1 MEGIKPP
8 STKQDKNEEAL
19 TKYAAF
25 LCVLMLLVI
34 AIRWLRNIHIT
45 SPHLKT
51 SASLPTYGREACFL
65 VFQSLE
71 RRLPDSW
78 FGRPSLG
85 FILMISVYFIGN
97 VAFCSNMLAMPQLL
111 NHWASRFGWM
121 CAGNMGLCVFF
132 GLKNTPLGLFASVS
146 HSQLNILHRVVG
158 YTTVFLLALHA
169 LVYTIHFGRQGRL
182 VQLLKKEDL
191 EGMGAGIA
199 MLVLLMGVFRHKH
212 YELFYASHVVGF
224 VAVVL
229 LTALH
234 RPNWAK
240 KIPTVML
247 IIFSVWAVDRL
258 IRLSKLFRNL
268 VNNSA
273 TVYPLPYNGTRIVL
287 KKPGM
292 ENSLPGSHCFLW
304 IPGLRLIETHPF
316 TIVSNDSSGLELV
329 MKSHEGFTKAVDSFA
344 SRNPRTSL
352 WASID
357 GPYGSLPDVNNYDKL
372 ILIAGGS
379 GAAFTFGVINRIMM
393 QREKPAIQSIEFV
406 WAVRRIEQLSWFRR
420 HLGNLTESPYPI
432 NLKIY
437 VTGERSASGSLR
449 DDIDTPE
456 SSWGTER
463 EILLREDAFDY
474 ETISAMDDLCVSAC
488 GGVDNELK
496 SSSFLEKLDV
506 DGTIR
511 KAAQASGSHDRVL
524 VLSCGPKSL
533 MEAVQD
539 SVSKWQKK
547 KNIRIDVHCEDFVS
561 SIFTL
566 MAQPQTP
573 ESFANEEKLVPP
585 DVYVKENY
593 VQSES
598 QITQTENDGRQPVP
612 LSWKLASVV
621 LVTAIGFG
629 SQWSSGVTSS
639 MKSTI
644 KKEQYINNTQF
655 SLLEASED
663 FMVTTLMLVSGIVT
677 DRSGGAVAG
686 AAQNRPYKFMMA
698 GRVIRALGDIATQ
711 VAQYQVFSSWFA
723 PGNGFASTLG
733 FKLGIGKIGAFAG
746 KFSANVISKGLGF
759 AWVF

>member
-1 MEGIKPP
+1 MEGVKPP

-25 LCVLMLLVI
+25 LCGLMLLVI
-34 AIRWLRNIHIT
+34 AIRWLRNNHIT
-45 SPHLKT
+45 SSHLKT

-85 FILMISVYFIGN
+85 FILMISVYFIVN

-212 YELFYASHVVGF
+212 YELFYASHVIGF

-247 IIFSVWAVDRL
+247 IIFSVWTMDRL
-258 IRLSKLFRNL
+258 IRLSKLLRNL

-406 WAVRRIEQLSWFRR
+406 WAVRRVEQLSWFRR

-432 NLKIY
+432 NLRIY

-463 EILLREDAFDY
+463 EILLREDASDY

-488 GGVDNELK
+488 GAVDNELK
-496 SSSFLEKLDV
+496 SSSFFEKLDV

-547 KNIRIDVHCEDFVS
+547 KNIRIDVHCEDF
-561 SIFTL
+561 
-566 MAQPQTP
+566 
-573 ESFANEEKLVPP
+573 
-585 DVYVKENY
+585 
-593 VQSES
+593 
-598 QITQTENDGRQPVP
+598 
-612 LSWKLASVV
+612 
-621 LVTAIGFG
+621 
-629 SQWSSGVTSS
+629 
-639 MKSTI
+639 
-644 KKEQYINNTQF
+644 
-655 SLLEASED
+655 
-663 FMVTTLMLVSGIVT
+663 
-677 DRSGGAVAG
+677 GG
-686 AAQNRPYKFMMA
+686 
-698 GRVIRALGDIATQ
+698 
-711 VAQYQVFSSWFA
+711 
-723 PGNGFASTLG
+723 
-733 FKLGIGKIGAFAG
+733 
-746 KFSANVISKGLGF
+746 
-759 AWVF
+759 